1 MASYRRWD
9 TGTPARR
16 GGGEEQTDV
25 VGMLL
30 EARKSRNISQ
40 AELSERTGIAQADIS
55 RIENRRRNPSLSM
68 IEKLAAGM
76 GLAFRLEPV
85 R

>member
-9 TGTPARR
+9 TGTQARR
-16 GGGEEQTDV
+16 GGGGEQTDV

-76 GLAFRLEPV
+76 GLVFRLEPV